1 MVFVFC
7 SCHKKED
14 FVCVSLND
22 FDSLRTAGYDV
33 SADNVFSNIRAL
45 MGSDTT
51 NSIADIHARRHY
63 RKDMDML
70 WITRDGVS
78 SNADTLL
85 TFIQRV
91 DSFGFSREKFY
102 YSMLKEE
109 IGRASCRE
117 RV

>member
-102 YSMLKEE
+102 Y
-109 IGRASCRE
+109 
-117 RV
+117 

>member
-45 MGSDTT
+45 MGSDTA

-63 RKDMDML
+63 RKDMDIEVVGDDL
-70 WITRDGVS
+70 K
-78 SNADTLL
+78 LL
-85 TFIQRV
+85 GQWLRTSEFI
-91 DSFGFSREKFY
+91 
-102 YSMLKEE
+102 
-109 IGRASCRE
+109 
-117 RV
+117 